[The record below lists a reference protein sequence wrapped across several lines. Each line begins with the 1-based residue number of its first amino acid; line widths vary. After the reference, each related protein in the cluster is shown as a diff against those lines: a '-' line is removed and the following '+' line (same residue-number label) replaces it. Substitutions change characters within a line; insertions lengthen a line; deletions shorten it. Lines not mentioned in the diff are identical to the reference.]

1 LRFGNP
7 LGNTRV
13 YLVDAGG
20 GRVPLGGVGELHI
33 GGVGVALGYLNRPEL
48 TAQRFLS
55 DPFNPVGGG
64 RMYRTGDLARYLPDG
79 SLEYQGR
86 CDQQIKL
93 RGFRIEPGEI
103 EVQLA
108 ASPWVREAVVQ
119 VCSTEHHP
127 RLVAWIVP
135 TADVDRSALQG
146 QLRAYLSERLPEY
159 MVPSAYVWLDALPL
173 TANGKLDRR
182 ALPEPERAAVGTREY
197 AAPQGE
203 TETTLARVWCEL
215 LEIGQIGRHD
225 NFFELGGHS
234 LLAVRL
240 SSQLRQQ
247 GITLPV
253 QAIFNHPILAE
264 LAERIDR
271 RTAEAP
277 LRKAVPARSSG
288 SRPPLFFVPT
298 GFGDHSYVFELA
310 KEIDETFPVYAVPW
324 PAVEEKPATMSDMA
338 ASAVA
343 LIREVQPQGP
353 YHLAGYSSGGVL
365 AYAIA
370 EQLQSAGEAV
380 AFLGLIDTLRPV
392 EAMHSPV
399 QLLLNWVESTQE
411 RPDPQF
417 CQQLAELPLPEA
429 IAAVQRAGI
438 KTQRE
443 EVADEAAL
451 WQQRHHYAKLVEATL
466 VQPASLKIHLF
477 KAKQEQVSVNSQNA
491 QFQAYWQ
498 RIKQAGYCREDAS
511 ALGWDKLLPPAT
523 VRVSQVNGD
532 HVSMMEHPVHRREL
546 GQHFNLALREL
557 GQA

>member
-1 LRFGNP
+1 
-7 LGNTRV
+7 
-13 YLVDAGG
+13 
-20 GRVPLGGVGELHI
+20 
-33 GGVGVALGYLNRPEL
+33 
-48 TAQRFLS
+48 
-55 DPFNPVGGG
+55 
-64 RMYRTGDLARYLPDG
+64 M
-79 SLEYQGR
+79 
-86 CDQQIKL
+86 
-93 RGFRIEPGEI
+93 
-103 EVQLA
+103 
-108 ASPWVREAVVQ
+108 
-119 VCSTEHHP
+119 
-127 RLVAWIVP
+127 
-135 TADVDRSALQG
+135 
-146 QLRAYLSERLPEY
+146 
-159 MVPSAYVWLDALPL
+159 
-173 TANGKLDRR
+173 
-182 ALPEPERAAVGTREY
+182 
-197 AAPQGE
+197 
-203 TETTLARVWCEL
+203 

-324 PAVEEKPATMSDMA
+324 PAVEEPATMSDMA

-392 EAMHSPV
+392 AAMHSPV

-498 RIKQAGYCREDAS
+498 KIKQAGYCREDAS
-511 ALGWDKLLPPAT
+511 ALGWD
-523 VRVSQVNGD
+523 SCC
-532 HVSMMEHPVHRREL
+532 RRRPS
-546 GQHFNLALREL
+546 ASARST
-557 GQA
+557 AIMCR

>member
-1 LRFGNP
+1 
-7 LGNTRV
+7 
-13 YLVDAGG
+13 
-20 GRVPLGGVGELHI
+20 
-33 GGVGVALGYLNRPEL
+33 
-48 TAQRFLS
+48 
-55 DPFNPVGGG
+55 
-64 RMYRTGDLARYLPDG
+64 M
-79 SLEYQGR
+79 
-86 CDQQIKL
+86 
-93 RGFRIEPGEI
+93 
-103 EVQLA
+103 
-108 ASPWVREAVVQ
+108 
-119 VCSTEHHP
+119 
-127 RLVAWIVP
+127 
-135 TADVDRSALQG
+135 
-146 QLRAYLSERLPEY
+146 
-159 MVPSAYVWLDALPL
+159 
-173 TANGKLDRR
+173 
-182 ALPEPERAAVGTREY
+182 
-197 AAPQGE
+197 
-203 TETTLARVWCEL
+203 
-215 LEIGQIGRHD
+215 LEIGQIGRYD

-380 AFLGLIDTLRPV
+380 AFTGLIDTLRPV
-392 EAMHSPV
+392 AAMHSPV

-451 WQQRHHYAKLVEATL
+451 WQQRHHYAKLVEAT

-491 QFQAYWQ
+491 QFRAYWQ
-498 RIKQAGYCREDAS
+498 KIKQAGYCREDAS
-511 ALGWDKLLPPAT
+511 ALGWI
-523 VRVSQVNGD
+523 GCC
-532 HVSMMEHPVHRREL
+532 RRRPS
-546 GQHFNLALREL
+546 ASARST
-557 GQA
+557 AIMCR